1 MRAVLFPLSSA
12 PHGARLLTDAELAD
26 LATGHEVG
34 WHTASHAAA
43 AEVDEAD
50 VAEEVV
56 APFRWIERVA
66 GRPPRIGAW
75 RGGTRF
81 DPDLSGNRA
90 LRDLGLAQLVSNWSV
105 ERV

>member
-1 MRAVLFPLSSA
+1 VFFPISA
-12 PHGARLLTDAELAD
+12 AAHGARLLTDAELAD
-26 LATGHEVG
+26 LAAVHEVG

-43 AEVDEAD
+43 VEVGEAD
-50 VAEEVV
+50 VPGEVV
-56 APFRWIERVA
+56 APFRWIERVT

-81 DPDLSGNRA
+81 DPGLPGNRA
-90 LRDLGLAQLVSNWSV
+90 LRDLGLTRLVSNWSV